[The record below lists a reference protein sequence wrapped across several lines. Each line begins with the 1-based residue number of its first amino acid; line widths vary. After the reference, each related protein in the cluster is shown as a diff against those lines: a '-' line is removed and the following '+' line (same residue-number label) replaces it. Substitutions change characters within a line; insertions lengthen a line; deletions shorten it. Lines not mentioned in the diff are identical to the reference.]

1 MKPSS
6 IDLGPLPDGGTAVI
20 IGGGPGGTATAIS
33 LKQGAK
39 TLGRNIHVVLVEG
52 KQFSGEQHHNQCAG
66 VLSPPIADIL
76 ENELGI
82 PFPHHLS
89 QHTITGY
96 VLHTPRRQIV
106 LDGEAEPSSAV
117 RRVQFDAYMLE
128 AACEHGVEVTQA
140 RVTDLEFHPDRVV
153 VYTESS
159 QLAADVVVGAFGLD
173 EGTAS
178 CFHRAVGYRPPPSL
192 SSVVTKYH
200 PGEVCMANFGN
211 RIHAFL
217 PATPRIEFGA
227 VTPKGNHLTINIAG
241 KAADANLMDAFLSF
255 PEVRSV
261 LACLENADRSNHN
274 DLYYF
279 KGRFP
284 SGLAHK
290 FTGDRFVMVGDA
302 AGLVRA
308 FKGKGVTSAMQ
319 TGIRAAHVILREG
332 ISSDAFQAY
341 LTANQDILEDL
352 PYGRFMRIL
361 TIAAS
366 RFGLMDFALV
376 AAETDPSLRQALFN
390 AVSGNSP
397 YKPIVRYSL
406 SPKTLLA
413 FVKALTRKHTPQ
425 VLHP

>member
-1 MKPSS
+1 MRPSNVN
-6 IDLGPLPDGGTAVI
+6 LGPLPDGGTVVV
-20 IGGGPGGTATAIS
+20 IGGGPGGTAAAIS

-39 TLGRNIHVVLVEG
+39 TLGRNIHVELVEG
-52 KQFSGEQHHNQCAG
+52 KQFSNEQHHNQCAG
-66 VLSPPIADIL
+66 VLSPPIANIL
-76 ENELGI
+76 EDALGI

-89 QHTITGY
+89 QRTITGY
-96 VLHTPRRQIV
+96 VLHTPRHQVV
-106 LDGEAEPSSAV
+106 LDGEAEPSSAL
-117 RRVQFDAYMLE
+117 RRVQFDAYML
-128 AACEHGVEVTQA
+128 AAARERGVEITQA

-178 CFHRAVGYRPPPSL
+178 LFHRAIGYQPPPSL

-200 PGEVCMANFGN
+200 PGDTCMADFGN

-217 PATPRIEFGA
+217 PDTPRIEFGA

-241 KAADANLMDAFLSF
+241 KKADANLMEAFLSF

-261 LACLENADRSNHN
+261 LPCVKNADRSTHN
-274 DLYYF
+274 DLCYF

-284 SGLAHK
+284 SGLAYK

-308 FKGKGVTSAMQ
+308 FKGKGVTSAIQ

-332 ISSDAFQAY
+332 ISTDAFRVY
-341 LTANQDILEDL
+341 HTANQDILEDL

-361 TIAAS
+361 TITAS

-376 AAETDPSLRQALFN
+376 AAGTDTSLRRALFN

-397 YKPIVRYSL
+397 YKPIIRSSL
-406 SPKTLLA
+406 SPVTLMA
-413 FVKALTRKHTPQ
+413 FVKALTQTHTPQ
-425 VLHP
+425 

>member
-1 MKPSS
+1 MTPGD
-6 IDLGPLPDGGTAVI
+6 IDLGPLQDEGTAVV
-20 IGGGPGGTATAIS
+20 IGGGPGGTAAAIS

-39 TLGRNIHVVLVEG
+39 NLGRNIHVVVVEG
-52 KQFSGEQHHNQCAG
+52 KQFSGAQHHNQCAG

-76 ENELGI
+76 EHGLGI
-82 PFPHHLS
+82 PFPYHLS
-89 QHTITGY
+89 QRTITGY
-96 VLHTPRRQIV
+96 ILHTPQRQIV
-106 LDGEAEPSSAV
+106 LDGEAEPSSAL

-128 AACEHGVEVTQA
+128 AACERGVEITQA

-159 QLAADVVVGAFGLD
+159 QLTTDVVVGAFGLD

-178 CFHRAVGYRPPPSL
+178 LFHRAVGYRPPPWL

-200 PGEVCMANFGN
+200 PGDAYMAKFGN

-241 KAADANLMDAFLSF
+241 KAADTNLMDAFLSF

-261 LACLENADRSNHN
+261 LPDLEKADHSHHD
-274 DLYYF
+274 DLCYF

-284 SGLAHK
+284 CGLAHK

-308 FKGKGVTSAMQ
+308 FKGKGVTSAIQ
-319 TGIRAAHVILREG
+319 TGIRAAQVILREG
-332 ISSDAFQAY
+332 ISNDAFRAY
-341 LTANQDILEDL
+341 HSANQDILEDL

-366 RFGLMDFALV
+366 RFGLMDFALE
-376 AAETDPSLRQALFN
+376 AAKTDPSLCLALFN

-406 SPKTLLA
+406 SPQALLSFA
-413 FVKALTRKHTPQ
+413 RALTRTHTPK
-425 VLHP
+425 

>member
-1 MKPSS
+1 MTRSN
-6 IDLGPLPDGGTAVI
+6 IDLGPLPDGGTVVV

-33 LKQGAK
+33 LKQGAQ

-52 KQFSGEQHHNQCAG
+52 KQFSGGQHHNQCAG
-66 VLSPPIADIL
+66 VLSPPIAEIL

-82 PFPHHLS
+82 PFPRHLN
-89 QHTITGY
+89 QRTITGY
-96 VLHTPRRQIV
+96 ILHTPRRQVV
-106 LDGEAEPSSAV
+106 LDSDVEPSAAL
-117 RRVQFDAYMLE
+117 RRVQFDAYMLA
-128 AACEHGVEVTQA
+128 AACERGVEITQA
-140 RVTDLEFHPDRVV
+140 RVTDLEFHSDRVV

-159 QLAADVVVGAFGLD
+159 QLSADVVVGAFGLD

-178 CFHRAVGYRPPPSL
+178 VFHRTVGYLPPPSL
-192 SSVVTKYH
+192 CSVVTKYH
-200 PGEVCMANFGN
+200 PGDLCMANYGN

-217 PATPRIEFGA
+217 PATTKIEFGA

-241 KAADANLMDAFLSF
+241 KAADANLMDIFLSF

-261 LACLENADRSNHN
+261 LPCLVNADRSHHA
-274 DLYYF
+274 DLCYF

-284 SGLAHK
+284 SGLAYK
-290 FTGDRFVMVGDA
+290 FTGDRYMMVGDA

-308 FKGKGVTSAMQ
+308 FKGKGVTSAIQ
-319 TGIRAAHVILREG
+319 TGIRAAQVILRNG
-332 ISSDAFQAY
+332 ISTDAFRAY
-341 LTANQDILEDL
+341 HTANQDILEDL

-366 RFGLMDFALV
+366 RFGLMDFALI
-376 AAETDPSLRQALFN
+376 AAETDPGLRQALFN

-397 YKPIVRYSL
+397 YKPIVRSSL

-413 FVKALTRKHTPQ
+413 FVKALIRTHSPQ
-425 VLHP
+425 

>member
-1 MKPSS
+1 MTPGS
-6 IDLGPLPDGGTAVI
+6 IDLGPLPDGGTAVV
-20 IGGGPGGTATAIS
+20 IGGGPGGTAAAIS
-33 LKQGAK
+33 LKQEAQI
-39 TLGRNIHVVLVEG
+39 LGRNIHVVVVEG

-76 ENELGI
+76 EHGLGI

-89 QHTITGY
+89 QRTITGY
-96 VLHTPRRQIV
+96 ILHTAQRQIV
-106 LDGEAEPSSAV
+106 LDSEAEPSSAL
-117 RRVQFDAYMLE
+117 RRVQFDAYMLG
-128 AACEHGVEVTQA
+128 AACERGVEITQA

-159 QLAADVVVGAFGLD
+159 QLTTDVVVGAFGLD

-178 CFHRAVGYRPPPSL
+178 LFHRAVGYRAPPWL

-200 PGEVCMANFGN
+200 PGDAYMAKFGN

-255 PEVRSV
+255 PEVRSI
-261 LACLENADRSNHN
+261 LPDLEKADHSHHD
-274 DLYYF
+274 DLCYF

-284 SGLAHK
+284 CGLAHK

-308 FKGKGVTSAMQ
+308 FKGKGVTSAIQ
-319 TGIRAAHVILREG
+319 TGIRAAQVILRKG
-332 ISSDAFQAY
+332 ISNDAFRAY
-341 LTANQDILEDL
+341 HSANQDILEDL

-361 TIAAS
+361 TISAS
-366 RFGLMDFALV
+366 RFGLMDFALE
-376 AAETDPSLRQALFN
+376 AAETDSSLCLALFN

-397 YKPIVRYSL
+397 YKPIVRSSL
-406 SPKTLLA
+406 SPQALLA
-413 FVKALTRKHTPQ
+413 FARALTRTHTPQ
-425 VLHP
+425 

>member
-1 MKPSS
+1 MIQSS
-6 IDLGPLPDGGTAVI
+6 QNLGPLADGGTAVI
-20 IGGGPGGTATAIS
+20 IGGGPGGTAAAIA
-33 LKQGAK
+33 LKQGAHS
-39 TLGRNIHVVLVEG
+39 LGRNLHVVLVEG
-52 KQFSGEQHHNQCAG
+52 KQFSNEQHHNQCAG

-89 QHTITGY
+89 QRTITGY
-96 VLHTPRRQIV
+96 ILHTPRRQVV
-106 LDGEAEPSSAV
+106 LDGDGDVEPSASL

-128 AACEHGVEVTQA
+128 AACNCGIEITQA

-159 QLAADVVVGAFGLD
+159 QLSADVVVGAFGLD

-178 CFHRAVGYRPPPSL
+178 LFHRAVGYRSPPSL

-200 PGEVCMANFGN
+200 PGDSCMAEFGN

-241 KAADANLMDAFLSF
+241 KAADANLMDTFLSF

-261 LACLENADRSNHN
+261 LPCLENADRTNHN
-274 DLYYF
+274 DLCFF

-290 FTGDRFVMVGDA
+290 FTGNRYVMVGDA

-308 FKGKGVTSAMQ
+308 FKGKGVTSAIQ
-319 TGIRAAHVILREG
+319 TGIRAAQVILKEG
-332 ISSDAFQAY
+332 ISEDAFQAY
-341 LTANQDILEDL
+341 HKANQDILEDL
-352 PYGRFMRIL
+352 PYGRFMRLL

-376 AAETDPSLRQALFN
+376 AGETDPTLRRALFN
-390 AVSGNSP
+390 AVSGHTP
-397 YKPIVRYSL
+397 YKPIVRSSL
-406 SPKTLLA
+406 SLATLLA
-413 FVKALTRKHTPQ
+413 FAKTLKKRNHTQ
-425 VLHP
+425 

>member
-1 MKPSS
+1 MTQSNTN
-6 IDLGPLPDGGTAVI
+6 LGPLVDGGTAVV
-20 IGGGPGGTATAIS
+20 IGGGPGGTAAAIA
-33 LKQGAK
+33 LKQGAQK
-39 TLGRNIHVVLVEG
+39 MGRAIHVVLVEG
-52 KQFSGEQHHNQCAG
+52 KQFSNEQHHNQCAG

-89 QHTITGY
+89 QRTITGY
-96 VLHTPRRQIV
+96 ILHTPRRQVV
-106 LDGEAEPSSAV
+106 LDGDAEPSSAM
-117 RRVQFDAYMLE
+117 RRIQFDAYMLE

-159 QLAADVVVGAFGLD
+159 QLSADVVVGAFGLD

-178 CFHRAVGYRPPPSL
+178 LFHRAVGYRSPPWL
-192 SSVVTKYH
+192 ASVVTKYH
-200 PGEVCMANFGN
+200 PGDACMAEFGD

-241 KAADANLMDAFLSF
+241 KAADANLMDTFLSF
-255 PEVRSV
+255 PEVRRV
-261 LACLENADRSNHN
+261 LPCLETVDRLTHN
-274 DLYYF
+274 DDLCYF

-308 FKGKGVTSAMQ
+308 FKGKGVTSAVQ
-319 TGIRAAHVILREG
+319 TGIRAAQVILKEG
-332 ISSDAFQAY
+332 ISAEAFQAY
-341 LTANQDILEDL
+341 LSANQDILEDL
-352 PYGRFMRIL
+352 PYGRFMRLL

-366 RFGLMDFALV
+366 RFGLMDLALV
-376 AAETDPSLRQALFN
+376 AAGSDPNLKKALFN

-397 YKPIVRYSL
+397 YKPIVRSSL
-406 SPKTLLA
+406 SPATLLA
-413 FVKALTRKHTPQ
+413 FAKALSRDHTTR
-425 VLHP
+425 

>member
-1 MKPSS
+1 M
-6 IDLGPLPDGGTAVI
+6 
-20 IGGGPGGTATAIS
+20 
-33 LKQGAK
+33 
-39 TLGRNIHVVLVEG
+39 VEG
-52 KQFSGEQHHNQCAG
+52 KRFSGEQHFNQCAG
-66 VLSPPIADIL
+66 VLSSPIADLL
-76 ENELGI
+76 EHELGI
-82 PFPHHLS
+82 PFPYHLS
-89 QHTITGY
+89 QRTITGY
-96 VLHTPRRQIV
+96 ILHTAHRQVV
-106 LDGEAEPSSAV
+106 LDGEHDPSSAL
-117 RRVQFDAYMLE
+117 RRIQFDAYMLE
-128 AACEHGVEVTQA
+128 AACERGVEVTQA
-140 RVTDLEFHPDRVV
+140 RVTDLEFHSDRVV

-159 QLAADVVVGAFGLD
+159 QLSAEVVIGAFGLD

-178 CFHRAVGYRPPPSL
+178 IFHRTAGYLAPPSL

-200 PGEVCMANFGN
+200 PGDACMSTFGN

-217 PATPRIEFGA
+217 PATTGIEFGA

-255 PEVRSV
+255 PEVRNV
-261 LACLENADRSNHN
+261 LPCLEHSEGSHPG
-274 DLYYF
+274 DLFYY

-308 FKGKGVTSAMQ
+308 FKGKGVTSAVQ
-319 TGIRAAHVILREG
+319 TGIRAARVILEEG
-332 ISSDAFQAY
+332 ISAGAFRAY
-341 LTANQDILEDL
+341 HAANQDILEDL

-366 RFGLMDFALV
+366 RIGLMDLALV

-390 AVSGNSP
+390 AVSGYSP
-397 YKPIVRYSL
+397 YKPVILSSL

-413 FVKALTRKHTPQ
+413 FARALTHTP
-425 VLHP
+425 

>member
-1 MKPSS
+1 MTPGN
-6 IDLGPLPDGGTAVI
+6 IDLGPLPDGGTAVV

-33 LKQGAK
+33 LKQGAL
-39 TLGRNIHVVLVEG
+39 TLGRNIHVVVVEG

-76 ENELGI
+76 EIELGI

-89 QHTITGY
+89 QRTITGY
-96 VLHTPRRQIV
+96 ILHTPQRQVV
-106 LDGEAEPSSAV
+106 LDGEAEPSSAM

-128 AACEHGVEVTQA
+128 AACERGVEITQA

-159 QLAADVVVGAFGLD
+159 QLTADVVVGAFGLD

-178 CFHRAVGYRPPPSL
+178 LFRRAVGYRPPPWL

-200 PGEVCMANFGN
+200 PGDAYMANFGN

-261 LACLENADRSNHN
+261 LPCLENSDRSTHN
-274 DLYYF
+274 DLCYF

-308 FKGKGVTSAMQ
+308 FKGKGVTSAIQ

-341 LTANQDILEDL
+341 HTANQDILEDL
-352 PYGRFMRIL
+352 PYGHFMRIL

-366 RFGLMDFALV
+366 RFGLMDYALI
-376 AAETDPSLRQALFN
+376 AAETDPSLHQALFN

-397 YKPIVRYSL
+397 YKPIVRSSL
-406 SPKTLLA
+406 SPASLLA
-413 FVKALTRKHTPQ
+413 FARALIRTYTPQ
-425 VLHP
+425 

>member
-1 MKPSS
+1 MKPGH
-6 IDLGPLPDGGTAVI
+6 IDLGPLPDGGTVVV

-33 LKQGAK
+33 LKQGAR
-39 TLGRNIHVVLVEG
+39 TLGRNIHVLLVEG
-52 KQFSGEQHHNQCAG
+52 KQFTGELHHNQCAG
-66 VLSPPIADIL
+66 VLSSPIADLL
-76 ENELGI
+76 ENELGL
-82 PFPHHLS
+82 PFPHHLN
-89 QHTITGY
+89 QRTITGY
-96 VLHTPRRQIV
+96 ILHTARRQIV
-106 LDGEAEPSSAV
+106 LDDGEAEPSLAL
-117 RRVQFDAYMLE
+117 RRVQFDAYMLG
-128 AACEHGVEVTQA
+128 AACDRGVEITQA

-159 QLAADVVVGAFGLD
+159 QMTADVVVGAFGLD

-178 CFHRAVGYRPPPSL
+178 LFQRAVGYQPPPSL

-200 PGEVCMANFGN
+200 PGDTCMSNFGN

-261 LACLENADRSNHN
+261 LPCLENADQSHQN
-274 DLYYF
+274 DLCYY

-284 SGLAHK
+284 SGLAHQ

-308 FKGKGVTSAMQ
+308 FKGKGVTSAIQ
-319 TGIRAAHVILREG
+319 TGIRAAQVILKEG
-332 ISSDAFQAY
+332 ISSEAFRAY
-341 LTANQDILEDL
+341 HTANQDILEDL

-361 TIAAS
+361 TIATS

-376 AAETDPSLRQALFN
+376 AAETDPILRQALFN

-397 YKPIVRYSL
+397 YKPIVRS
-406 SPKTLLA
+406 SISVRTLLA
-413 FVKALTRKHTPQ
+413 FIKALRRTDQK
-425 VLHP
+425 